1 LLVSSCHDRDV
12 KFVVIVKDVDQV
24 SNNGEDVVIPKG
36 VAMGLGSRSNWP
48 EQRQGLW
55 KCITFAA
62 ENAESSLGTSHR
74 KNQYAITLQED
85 YIIAFY
91 NHFCACQLSQH
102 DLAAHSTFPHSLQ
115 PVLTCA
121 GRAFSLISLTMAS
134 PNLRL
139 FPTPATQVPG
149 FLRLHAQYMGLS
161 RWISV

>member
-1 LLVSSCHDRDV
+1 MNAKTLSHS
-12 KFVVIVKDVDQV
+12 Q
-24 SNNGEDVVIPKG
+24 PKMLNR
-36 VAMGLGSRSNWP
+36 VLAP
-48 EQRQGLW
+48 P
-55 KCITFAA
+55 IA
-62 ENAESSLGTSHR
+62 

-121 GRAFSLISLTMAS
+121 GRAFSLTLLTMAS

-149 FLRLHAQYMGLS
+149 FLRIHAQYVGLT
-161 RWISV
+161 RWISVCPGRRGPPGATSSSNPIVRSSSISVS